1 MYVSEALEHVETIN
15 EALLKLE
22 EEPDKREHLDL
33 IFRSAHTI
41 KGMSATMG
49 YDDTRELCK
58 NIENIFDNMRKGQ
71 AKLTPNLAN
80 ALFKCIDLLREMILD
95 DKKKIDLK
103 PYLQMLEHPEEV
115 QVTAAESSGTKSP
128 TIRVKMSDL
137 DSLVNLV
144 GELVISKM
152 RLEQTLNKGTD
163 DSRQVMTELD
173 RLVTDLQYQSM
184 KLRLVPIDQIFSR
197 FTRLVRD
204 TSSALGKEVRL
215 NMDGSGIELD
225 RTVLDAITD
234 PLLHI
239 LRNCVDHGI
248 ETPQERATTGKPTSG
263 TIKLTAYGV
272 GDQVA
277 IKIEDDGRGINIDRL
292 KAKAVEKNLL
302 TEEEMQK
309 MSDEEAIDL
318 LGTPGLSTAKE
329 VTDVSGRGVGM
340 DVVITQVEAVGG
352 SVKITTQKDK
362 GTTILLTIPLSVSII
377 GGLLINVSGDKYV
390 LPLSSISTTV
400 VVEANQVKSIHGQE
414 AIVLREQVVPL
425 IRVAKILGI
434 AENETNTTDKI
445 TIVIVDKGGKPFGLV
460 VDSYDRK
467 QEIVIKRLGNESHSS
482 DLFTNATILG
492 DGSVALIL
500 DPALLV

>member
-1 MYVSEALEHVETIN
+1 
-15 EALLKLE
+15 
-22 EEPDKREHLDL
+22 
-33 IFRSAHTI
+33 
-41 KGMSATMG
+41 
-49 YDDTRELCK
+49 
-58 NIENIFDNMRKGQ
+58 
-71 AKLTPNLAN
+71 
-80 ALFKCIDLLREMILD
+80 
-95 DKKKIDLK
+95 
-103 PYLQMLEHPEEV
+103 
-115 QVTAAESSGTKSP
+115 
-128 TIRVKMSDL
+128 
-137 DSLVNLV
+137 
-144 GELVISKM
+144 
-152 RLEQTLNKGTD
+152 
-163 DSRQVMTELD
+163 
-173 RLVTDLQYQSM
+173 M

-204 TSSALGKEVRL
+204 TSTGLGKQVNL
-215 NMDGSGIELD
+215 IMDGSGIELD

-248 ETPQERATTGKPTSG
+248 ETPQERESNEKSPTG

-292 KAKAVEKNLL
+292 KAKAVEKKLI
-302 TEEEMQK
+302 TQDEADM
-309 MSDEEAIDL
+309 MSIDEAISL

-352 SVKITTQKDK
+352 NVKITTEN
-362 GTTILLTIPLSVSII
+362 GRRTTIVLTIPLSVSII

-400 VVEANQVKSIHGQE
+400 VVEANQIKSIHGQE

-425 IRVAKILGI
+425 VRVSKLLGVQ
-434 AENETNTTDKI
+434 ETESSDTDKI
-445 TIVIVDKGGKPFGLV
+445 TIVIVNKGGKPYGLI

-467 QEIVIKRLGNESHSS
+467 QEIVIKRLNNETHSS

>member
-1 MYVSEALEHVETIN
+1 LE
-15 EALLKLE
+15 
-22 EEPDKREHLDL
+22 
-33 IFRSAHTI
+33 S
-41 KGMSATMG
+41 
-49 YDDTRELCK
+49 
-58 NIENIFDNMRKGQ
+58 
-71 AKLTPNLAN
+71 
-80 ALFKCIDLLREMILD
+80 
-95 DKKKIDLK
+95 
-103 PYLQMLEHPEEV
+103 
-115 QVTAAESSGTKSP
+115 
-128 TIRVKMSDL
+128 
-137 DSLVNLV
+137 
-144 GELVISKM
+144 
-152 RLEQTLNKGTD
+152 
-163 DSRQVMTELD
+163 
-173 RLVTDLQYQSM
+173 
-184 KLRLVPIDQIFSR
+184 
-197 FTRLVRD
+197 
-204 TSSALGKEVRL
+204 
-215 NMDGSGIELD
+215 SGIELD

-239 LRNCVDHGI
+239 LRNCVDHGL
-248 ETPQERATTGKPTSG
+248 EPPQERTESGKPTTG
-263 TIKLTAYGV
+263 TIRLTAYGV
-272 GDQVA
+272 GDRVA
-277 IKIEDDGRGINIDRL
+277 IKIEDDGRGINFDRL
-292 KAKAVEKNLL
+292 KAKAVEKGLL
-302 TEEEMQK
+302 TEEQAMK
-309 MSDEEAIDL
+309 MSEEEAINL

-340 DVVITQVEAVGG
+340 DVVITQVEQVGG
-352 SVKITTQKDK
+352 NVKITTQKGK
-362 GTTILLTIPLSVSII
+362 GTVMILTIPLSVSII

-400 VVEANQVKSIHGQE
+400 VVEADQVKSIHGQE